1 MAKVELDPL
10 EPEETVG
17 KLWHSYASRLD
28 APVQHHDASVSLSEL
43 DGRLA
48 IFFRGLGGDPAIE
61 IKPVASEISRHRLS
75 LRRRLGTDVER
86 MPQASFDG
94 EALRLPASIS
104 NFPNRETNAALYLW
118 LTACAAH
125 APERRKDTD
134 PLRADLHAIAAARE
148 MTTRTLQAAPGLA
161 PLYSALC
168 QFTLHGRTRPQLPP
182 QEAAIESLILHLLH
196 DGTEPPELLTALDDP
211 SEQTAARRYRPF
223 FPVPLWPQLRGV
235 EFSAPSELETRTT
248 DGRPPE
254 EGSED
259 VHKAKR
265 HKADQAERKDSLTLF
280 NFETILSWA
289 EFMNLNR
296 KVEDDEFDN
305 AKKAADDQDELGLG
319 QISKAPA
326 TRLKLHL
333 DLSPEDVDREKLAGA
348 FTYPEWDTRTKTY
361 MHNHTRV
368 LTSIAKISTET
379 PSFRKDPKA
388 VRRINAVKRQFEAL
402 QPGRIFLHG
411 QPDGE
416 ELDLDA
422 AVRSH
427 SDLLA
432 NGEGS
437 DRIWRQSR
445 PQRRDLAVSI
455 LLDVSRST
463 ESAVTGRAVIDI
475 EREALAAMAWGLDAC
490 GDDFA
495 IHAFSSLK
503 RDRVYMQSCKE
514 FGEPMNDTVEAR
526 IGTLMPG
533 FYTRMGAAI
542 RHTSA
547 DLAKQAK
554 KKRLLLVITDGK
566 PNDLDHYEGRHGIE
580 DTAMA
585 IREARRAGHSV
596 FGITVEAREKAWF
609 NRMFGQGGYA
619 TIAHPDKLTMA
630 LPEIY
635 RHLVGA

>member
-1 MAKVELDPL
+1 MTKVELDPW

-17 KLWHSYASRLD
+17 KLWHSFASRLD
-28 APVQHHDASVSLSEL
+28 APIQHQGATVNLFEV

-48 IFFRGLGGDPAIE
+48 IFFRGLGGDPSVE
-61 IKPVASEISRHRLS
+61 IRPVAVEISRHRLS
-75 LRRRLGTDVER
+75 FRRRLGTDVER
-86 MPQASFDG
+86 IAHATFDG
-94 EALRLPASIS
+94 EALRLPDSIAH
-104 NFPNRETNAALYLW
+104 FPSREANAALYLW

-125 APERRKDTD
+125 APARRDDPD
-134 PLRADLHAIAAARE
+134 PLCADLLAISAARE
-148 MTTRTLQAAPGLA
+148 MTQATLKQAPGLR

-168 QFTLHGRTRPQLPP
+168 QFALRSRNRPNLPAREAEVETLIR
-182 QEAAIESLILHLLH
+182 HLLGE
-196 DGTEPPELLTALDDP
+196 DNTPALLSALDDP
-211 SEQTAARRYRPF
+211 ATVTAPRGYRPF
-223 FPVPLWPQLRGV
+223 HPVPLWPALRAV
-235 EFSAPSELETRTT
+235 EFSAPSEAETRAT

-254 EGSED
+254 EGSE
-259 VHKAKR
+259 VVKKAKR

-289 EFMNLNR
+289 EFLNLNR
-296 KVEDDEFDN
+296 KVEDDEYDN
-305 AKKAADDQDELGLG
+305 AKKAADDQDEIGLG

-333 DLSPEDVDREKLAGA
+333 DLAREDVDRERLSGV
-348 FTYPEWDTRTKTY
+348 FTYPEWEVRSKSYLPD
-361 MHNHTRV
+361 HTRV
-368 LTSIAKISTET
+368 LASRADITEEI
-379 PSFRKDPKA
+379 PSFRTDPKA
-388 VRRINAVKRQFEAL
+388 MRRIRAVKRQFEAL
-402 QPGRIFLHG
+402 QPGRIYLHG

-416 ELDLDA
+416 ELDMDA
-422 AVRSH
+422 AVRSY
-427 SDLLA
+427 SDLHA
-432 NGEGS
+432 YGEGS

-455 LLDVSRST
+455 LLDISRST

-475 EREALAAMAWGLDAC
+475 EREALAALAWGLDAC

-503 RDRVYMQSCKE
+503 RDRVYMLSCKE
-514 FGEPMNDTVEAR
+514 FGEPMNRDVEAR
-526 IGTLMPG
+526 IGSLKPG

-596 FGITVEAREKAWF
+596 YGITVEARDKAWF

-619 TIAHPDKLTMA
+619 TIAHPDKLTLA

>member
-17 KLWHSYASRLD
+17 RLWHSFASRLD
-28 APVQHHDASVSLSEL
+28 APIQHHDASVNLSEVE
-43 DGRLA
+43 GRLA
-48 IFFRGLGGDPAIE
+48 IFFRGLGGDPSIE
-61 IKPVASEISRHRLS
+61 IKPVSAEISRHRLS
-75 LRRRLGTDVER
+75 FRRRLGTDLER

-94 EALRLPASIS
+94 ESLRLPAQIA
-104 NFPNRETNAALYLW
+104 NFPNREANAALYLW

-125 APERRKDTD
+125 APERSTDPD
-134 PLRADLHAIAAARE
+134 PLRADLHAIAAART
-148 MTTRTLQAAPGLA
+148 MTEATLTEAPGLR
-161 PLYSALC
+161 PLFSALC
-168 QFTLHGRTRPQLPP
+168 QFTLHSRNRPHLPARETEI
-182 QEAAIESLILHLLH
+182 EALITHLLK
-196 DGTEPPELLTALDDP
+196 DGSEAPALLAALDDP
-211 SEQTAARRYRPF
+211 STLTAPRRYRPF
-223 FPVPLWPQLRGV
+223 YPVPLWPALRGV
-235 EFSAPSELETRTT
+235 EFSAPSDVETRKA
-248 DGRPPE
+248 DGAPPE
-254 EGSED
+254 ESSETI
-259 VHKAKR
+259 HKAKR

-289 EFMNLNR
+289 EFLNLNR

-333 DLSPEDVDREKLAGA
+333 DLSPEDVDRERLSGI
-348 FTYPEWDTRTKTY
+348 FTYPEWDARTKTY
-361 MHNHTRV
+361 LPDHTRV
-368 LTSIAKISTET
+368 LASVADISDEM
-379 PSFRKDPKA
+379 PSFRKDEQA
-388 VRRINAVKRQFEAL
+388 MRRIRQVKRQFEAL
-402 QPGRIFLHG
+402 QPGRIHLHG

-416 ELDLDA
+416 ELDMEA
-422 AVRSH
+422 AVRSY
-427 SDLLA
+427 SDLRA
-432 NGEGS
+432 NGEGT

-455 LLDVSRST
+455 LLDISRST

-475 EREALAAMAWGLDAC
+475 EREALAALAWGLDAC

-503 RDRVYMQSCKE
+503 RDRVYMLSCKE
-514 FGEPMNDTVEAR
+514 FGEPMNSTVEAR

-542 RHTSA
+542 RHTAA

-585 IREARRAGHSV
+585 IREARRMGHSV
-596 FGITVEAREKAWF
+596 YGITVEARDKAWF

-619 TIAHPDKLTMA
+619 IIAHPDRLTLA

>member
-1 MAKVELDPL
+1 MTKVELDPL

-17 KLWHSYASRLD
+17 RLWHSFASRLD
-28 APVQHHDASVSLSEL
+28 APVQHHDASVSLSEIE
-43 DGRLA
+43 GRLA

-61 IKPVASEISRHRLS
+61 IKPVGAEVSQHRLS
-75 LRRRLGTDVER
+75 LRRRLDTDVER

-94 EALRLPASIS
+94 EALRLPESIA
-104 NFPNRETNAALYLW
+104 NFPNREANAALYLW

-125 APERRKDTD
+125 APERQDDPD
-134 PLRADLHAIAAARE
+134 PLRADLRAIASAQA
-148 MTTRTLQAAPGLA
+148 MTEQTLTEAPGLR

-168 QFTLHGRTRPQLPP
+168 QFTLHSRTRPQLPAR
-182 QEAAIESLILHLLH
+182 EAEVEALILHLLG
-196 DGTEPPELLTALDDP
+196 DGSPVPSLLAELDDLSGISAP
-211 SEQTAARRYRPF
+211 RRYRPF
-223 FPVPLWPQLRGV
+223 YPVPLWPALRAV
-235 EFSAPSELETRTT
+235 EFSAPSEVETRAT

-254 EGSED
+254 EGSEA

-265 HKADQAERKDSLTLF
+265 HAADQAERKDSLTLF

-289 EFMNLNR
+289 EFLNLNR

-333 DLSPEDVDREKLAGA
+333 DLSPEDVDREKLSGV
-348 FTYPEWDTRTKTY
+348 FTYPEWEARTKSY
-361 MHNHTRV
+361 LPDHTRV
-368 LTSIAKISTET
+368 LASVAET
-379 PSFRKDPKA
+379 GEDIPSFRADPKA
-388 VRRINAVKRQFEAL
+388 MRRINAVKRQFEAL
-402 QPGRIFLHG
+402 HPGRIFLHG

-427 SDLLA
+427 SDLFA

-455 LLDVSRST
+455 LLDISRST

-475 EREALAAMAWGLDAC
+475 EREALAALAWGLDAC

-503 RDRVYMQSCKE
+503 RDRVYMLSCKE

-526 IGTLMPG
+526 IGALMPG

-542 RHTSA
+542 RHTAA
-547 DLAKQAK
+547 DLVKQAK

-566 PNDLDHYEGRHGIE
+566 PNDMDHYEGRHGIE

-585 IREARRAGHSV
+585 IREARRMGHSV
-596 FGITVEAREKAWF
+596 YGITVEARDKAWF

-619 TIAHPDKLTMA
+619 IIAHPDKLTLA